1 MPLKFSKNVC
11 NNTPIDC
18 NISLK
23 LKIATQIFKM
33 KTAIKS
39 QIEKKQRKTEN
50 SNIDCNINCNQLVAK
65 ELGHIWEELT
75 HDKLSI
81 PLIQRQR

>member
-23 LKIATQIFKM
+23 PKIATQIFKM
-33 KTAIKS
+33 KTATKS
-39 QIEKKQRKTEN
+39 QTEKKQRKTEN
-50 SNIDCNINCNQLVAK
+50 RKQQHRLQHKLQPTCGEGTWSY
-65 ELGHIWEELT
+65 LGRAY
-75 HDKLSI
+75 S
-81 PLIQRQR
+81 

>member
-23 LKIATQIFKM
+23 PKIATQIFKM
-33 KTAIKS
+33 KTATKS
-39 QIEKKQRKTEN
+39 QTEKKQRKTEN
-50 SNIDCNINCNQLVAK
+50 RKQKTA
-65 ELGHIWEELT
+65 T
-75 HDKLSI
+75 
-81 PLIQRQR
+81 